1 MVEQKNDI
9 EQVEATTPKTEE
21 QIRAE
26 LQVEYEKIADKRV
39 TDALKKQEKKWAEK
53 LNKEKRTQEQE
64 DITKQAEQTKADEAK
79 ERMATSTGG
88 ATPQPKENLPQP
100 VKKVRDQLGEIAGV
114 SGKTIDRVETILTK
128 GTTKDI
134 QEVREGKSSI
144 SGKAKEIKERTVQPV
159 VKRPQAEKKEFLRGT
174 TPRVGNG
181 KPISVYDIYK
191 RDGNVNGML
200 SEKLSA
206 YQEADDY

>member
-26 LQVEYEKIADKRV
+26 LQAEYEKIADKRV

-53 LNKEKRTQEQE
+53 LNAEKRTQEQ
-64 DITKQAEQTKADEAK
+64 DNITKQAEQAKADEAK
-79 ERMATSTGG
+79 ERDIITKSLKLAVVDALQEMGMAPSLR
-88 ATPQPKENLPQP
+88 ELVMVEDIVSLPAEERS
-100 VKKVRDQLGEIAGV
+100 KKLTE
-114 SGKTIDRVETILTK
+114 RVVNMRELFYA
-128 GTTKDI
+128 
-134 QEVREGKSSI
+134 EVNRQ
-144 SGKAKEIKERTVQPV
+144 V
-159 VKRPQAEKKEFLRGT
+159 QAEKKEFLRGT

-191 RDGNVNGML
+191 RNGNVNGML

>member
-79 ERMATSTGG
+79 ERDIITKSLKLAVVDALQEMGMAPSLRELVMVEDIVSLPAEERSKKLTG
-88 ATPQPKENLPQP
+88 
-100 VKKVRDQLGEIAGV
+100 
-114 SGKTIDRVETILTK
+114 RVVNMRELFYA
-128 GTTKDI
+128 
-134 QEVREGKSSI
+134 EVNRQ
-144 SGKAKEIKERTVQPV
+144 V
-159 VKRPQAEKKEFLRGT
+159 QAEKKEFLRGT

>member
-26 LQVEYEKIADKRV
+26 LQAEYEKIADKRV

-79 ERMATSTGG
+79 ERDIITKSLKLAVVDALQDMGMAPSLR
-88 ATPQPKENLPQP
+88 ELVMVEDIVSLPAEERS
-100 VKKVRDQLGEIAGV
+100 KKLTE
-114 SGKTIDRVETILTK
+114 RVVNMRELFYA
-128 GTTKDI
+128 
-134 QEVREGKSSI
+134 EVNRQ
-144 SGKAKEIKERTVQPV
+144 V
-159 VKRPQAEKKEFLRGT
+159 QAEKKEFLRGT

-206 YQEADDY
+206 YHEAEDY

>member
-26 LQVEYEKIADKRV
+26 LQAEYEKIADKKV

-79 ERMATSTGG
+79 ERDIITKSLKLAVVDALQDMGMAPSLR
-88 ATPQPKENLPQP
+88 ELVMVEDIVSLPAEERS
-100 VKKVRDQLGEIAGV
+100 KKLTE
-114 SGKTIDRVETILTK
+114 RVVNMRELFYA
-128 GTTKDI
+128 
-134 QEVREGKSSI
+134 EVNRQ
-144 SGKAKEIKERTVQPV
+144 V
-159 VKRPQAEKKEFLRGT
+159 QAEKKEFLRGT

-206 YQEADDY
+206 YHEAEDY

>member
-26 LQVEYEKIADKRV
+26 LQAEYEKIADKRV

-53 LNKEKRTQEQE
+53 LNADKRTQDQ
-64 DITKQAEQTKADEAK
+64 DNITKQAEQAKADEAK
-79 ERMATSTGG
+79 ERDIITKSLKLAVVDALQEMGMAPSLR
-88 ATPQPKENLPQP
+88 ELVMVEDIVSLPAEERS
-100 VKKVRDQLGEIAGV
+100 KKLTE
-114 SGKTIDRVETILTK
+114 RVVNMRELFYA
-128 GTTKDI
+128 
-134 QEVREGKSSI
+134 EVNRQ
-144 SGKAKEIKERTVQPV
+144 V
-159 VKRPQAEKKEFLRGT
+159 QAEKKEFLRGT

-206 YQEADDY
+206 YQKAYDY